1 MILEYRKAPI
11 NYINGIPSHLAGE
24 WPGLKPSKFHSYRK
38 VIRPLSSGIIFNETS
53 QLILP
58 KRAGYQPF
66 KPSPELIFKPC
77 CKIFPKKQQPQEYK
91 EKIEG
96 IKKFQPIFRPIINR
110 PEKRHKFPYK
120 DEIINKENERLKSA
134 TMREIVNEEIKRA
147 NSAFGFRKGEFS
159 LKIKYNNTF
168 QRNFN
173 FNEDNIDYINESLLT
188 ERDIKILNKKKK
200 IRDIFNLNNDIN
212 YVKNLINWDKK
223 YFPKIKSRNTNLTNI
238 EQSNLAETKETKES
252 NTIA

>member
-1 MILEYRKAPI
+1 
-11 NYINGIPSHLAGE
+11 
-24 WPGLKPSKFHSYRK
+24 
-38 VIRPLSSGIIFNETS
+38 
-53 QLILP
+53 
-58 KRAGYQPF
+58 
-66 KPSPELIFKPC
+66 
-77 CKIFPKKQQPQEYK
+77 
-91 EKIEG
+91 
-96 IKKFQPIFRPIINR
+96 
-110 PEKRHKFPYK
+110 
-120 DEIINKENERLKSA
+120 
-134 TMREIVNEEIKRA
+134 MREIVNEEIKRA

-200 IRDIFNLNNDIN
+200 MRDIFNLNNDIN

>member
-11 NYINGIPSHLAGE
+11 NYINGVPSHLAGE

-58 KRAGYQPF
+58 KRAAYHPF

-77 CKIFPKKQQPQEYK
+77 CKIFPKKQEEIK
-91 EKIEG
+91 EKISG
-96 IKKFQPIFRPIINR
+96 VKKFPNVLRTNIPR
-110 PEKRHKFPYK
+110 PEKRHKFAYK
-120 DEIINKENERLKSA
+120 EEIENRNKERLKSA
-134 TMREIVNEEIKRA
+134 TMKEIVDDEIKRA
-147 NSAFGFRKGEFS
+147 NSAFGFRNNNFMN
-159 LKIKYNNTF
+159 KIKKKFTYE
-168 QRNFN
+168 RNFN
-173 FNEDNIDYINESLLT
+173 FNEDNIDCINESLLT
-188 ERDIKILNKKKK
+188 EREIKILNKKKK

-212 YVKNLINWDKK
+212 YVKNLFNWDNK
-223 YFPKIKSRNTNLTNI
+223 YFPKIKSRNNNNNINNDKQTNI
-238 EQSNLAETKETKES
+238 VETKDS